1 MDRFATAVRVAVNRL
16 IVGIALPLTLI
27 LVSVVSRFSTE
38 NGGRVA
44 RNGVHRIARLCGV
57 RFVDE
62 GFDPLPSD
70 RPFVIVANHS
80 SPMDI
85 PAMLLALPEAR
96 FLAAAD
102 LFKVPLLSAAMR
114 GMKAIPIERRNR
126 QAARRQLDA
135 LVETV
140 SSLANFK
147 IVIFPEGGIPALGTR
162 LPFKAGAF
170 EVAIRT
176 GASVL
181 PVAIHGS
188 GSVLPPKGH
197 LGVRPGVV
205 RVQALARISTGG
217 LALSDL
223 DGLRG
228 KAEAAI
234 LAALEADAAA

>member
-1 MDRFATAVRVAVNRL
+1 MDKFANAARVVLNRMMAV
-16 IVGIALPLTLI
+16 IALPVTLI
-27 LVSVVSRFSTE
+27 LVSVVSRFSPE
-38 NGGRVA
+38 SGGRVA
-44 RNGVHRIARLCGV
+44 RSGVSRIARLCGV

-62 GFDPLPSD
+62 GFDPLRND
-70 RPFVIVANHS
+70 RRFVIVANHS

-85 PAMLLALPEAR
+85 PAMLLCLPEAR

-126 QAARRQLDA
+126 QAARRQLDT
-135 LVETV
+135 LVDTV
-140 SSLANFK
+140 SALTNFK

-176 GASVL
+176 GAFIL

-188 GSVLPPKGH
+188 GVVLPPKGH
-197 LGVRPGVV
+197 LGVRPGTV
-205 RVQALARISTGG
+205 RVQALAPISTEG

-228 KAEAAI
+228 EAEAAI
-234 LAALEADAAA
+234 LAALDPDAAP